1 MYPYLVKQP
10 ASYASLESDQLTLS
24 KTRGPLIVNSVI
36 AEATEEEE
44 RRGIQTQNV
53 RKSNSGD
60 EEDIPRQAKEEALNV
75 LS

>member
-1 MYPYLVKQP
+1 M
-10 ASYASLESDQLTLS
+10 
-24 KTRGPLIVNSVI
+24 NSVI

-44 RRGIQTQNV
+44 RRGILTQNV

-60 EEDIPRQAKEEALNV
+60 EEDIPRQAKEEAQNV